1 MHLGKCKIN
10 DGTNGIK
17 VKSFDGYELSLK
29 PNKVYKMA
37 MGQEFYL
44 EFDTKQCLKYNLQ
57 RTCMKTL
64 TLKANKN
71 NFTLNF
77 DSLSHQ
83 VAVIDLQF
91 I

>member
-1 MHLGKCKIN
+1 MNLGKCKIN
-10 DGTNGIK
+10 DGTDGIK

-37 MGQEFYL
+37 MSQEFYL
-44 EFDTKQCLKYNLQ
+44 EFDTKKCLKYNLQ